1 MCYFSVSNSLDFI
14 LGWYLYLRRNAI
26 YTVLAM
32 FVKSNITESK
42 WSEINNTLPFFNT
55 SKCYYAFLL
64 CLNINFIKTM
74 FLP

>member
-32 FVKSNITESK
+32 FVKPNITESK
-42 WSEINNTLPFFNT
+42 WREINNTLPFLIPVNV
-55 SKCYYAFLL
+55 
-64 CLNINFIKTM
+64 TM
-74 FLP
+74 HFCCV